1 MMGKKKKR
9 KKGRIRPLALCVFRR
24 GDKIFLA
31 EGYDSHEDKVFYRP
45 IGGKIEFGERGH
57 ETIAREVMEEI
68 QAAVSDV
75 TYLGALEN
83 IFRFEGQPGHEIALI
98 YDGRFTDARLNRDD
112 AVLQGRDDGDILYR
126 AAWKRLDSFRRPSAP
141 PLYPNGLLALL
152 QGLPPACHG
161 ISTPSQSARSPLT

>member
-9 KKGRIRPLALCVFRR
+9 KKGKIRPLALCVFRR

-57 ETIAREVMEEI
+57 ETVAREVMEEI

-75 TYLGALEN
+75 IYLGALEN

-98 YDGRFTDARLNRDD
+98 YDGCFTDVSLNRDD
-112 AVLQGRDDGDILYR
+112 AVLQGRDDGGILYYGR
-126 AAWKRLDSFRRPSAP
+126 WKTLDFFRNVSAP
-141 PLYPNGLLALL
+141 PLYPDGLLELL
-152 QGLPPACHG
+152 DTVRP
-161 ISTPSQSARSPLT
+161 

>member
-9 KKGRIRPLALCVFRR
+9 KKGKIRPLALCVFRR

-45 IGGKIEFGERGH
+45 IGGKIEFGERGD
-57 ETIAREVMEEI
+57 ETVRRELMEEI
-68 QAAVSDV
+68 RAAVSDI

-112 AVLQGRDDGDILYR
+112 AVLQGRDDGGILYR
-126 AAWKRLDSFRRPSAP
+126 AVWKKLDSFRSPSAA
-141 PLYPNGLLALL
+141 PLYPNGLLELL
-152 QGLPPACHG
+152 GAVQP
-161 ISTPSQSARSPLT
+161 

>member
-1 MMGKKKKR
+1 MMGKQKKR

-24 GDKIFLA
+24 ANKIFLA

-57 ETIAREVMEEI
+57 ETIVREAMEEL

-75 TYLGALEN
+75 IYLGALEN

-98 YDGRFTDARLNRDD
+98 YDGRFTDARLNQDD
-112 AVLQGRDDGDILYR
+112 AVLQGRDDGGLLYHGSWKTLDCFR
-126 AAWKRLDSFRRPSAP
+126 SASAA
-141 PLYPNGLLALL
+141 PLYPDGLLELL
-152 QGLPPACHG
+152 DTVQP
-161 ISTPSQSARSPLT
+161 